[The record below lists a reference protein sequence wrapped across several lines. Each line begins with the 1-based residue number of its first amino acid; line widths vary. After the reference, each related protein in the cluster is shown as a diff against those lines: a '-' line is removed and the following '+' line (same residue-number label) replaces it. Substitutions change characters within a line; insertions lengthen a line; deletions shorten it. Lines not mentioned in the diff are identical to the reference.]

1 MPASGK
7 KPIPLRGGDKDRPAA
22 FESLGEPPPA
32 AGPRAEFL
40 AGAAAILPVLV
51 AASPFGLLLG
61 ALGAAKGLSPLEVGL
76 MSGLVFAGGAQFV
89 ALDLWRTP
97 APWLTLGFAVLI
109 VNLRHV
115 LMGASIQRRMGGFPM
130 WGKIAALMV
139 LADEIWAFA
148 EERAARTALTP
159 AYYAGLGVT
168 LYVGWLMFTVGG
180 CLVGAL
186 IGDPA
191 AYGFDFAF
199 AATFIGLLAGFRS
212 RPGFVPAVLASIA
225 AAVAVHLAM
234 PGPASIAAGAVAG
247 VSAAFLSGRDD
258 GNGETHT

>member
-1 MPASGK
+1 MPAEGK
-7 KPIPLRGGDKDRPAA
+7 KLPPLRDGHEDRTAAIAARCEPA
-22 FESLGEPPPA
+22 PD

-97 APWLTLGFAVLI
+97 APWLTLGLAVLI

-115 LMGASIQRRMGGFPM
+115 LMGASIQRRMSRFPT
-130 WGKIAALMV
+130 WGKIAALLV

-148 EERAARTALTP
+148 EERAARTTLTP
-159 AYYAGLGVT
+159 AYYAGLGIT

-212 RPGFVPAVLASIA
+212 RPGFLPAVLASVA
-225 AAVAVHLAM
+225 VAVAVHLVL

-247 VSAAFLSGRDD
+247 VTAAFLTGRDD
-258 GNGETHT
+258 GTGETRA